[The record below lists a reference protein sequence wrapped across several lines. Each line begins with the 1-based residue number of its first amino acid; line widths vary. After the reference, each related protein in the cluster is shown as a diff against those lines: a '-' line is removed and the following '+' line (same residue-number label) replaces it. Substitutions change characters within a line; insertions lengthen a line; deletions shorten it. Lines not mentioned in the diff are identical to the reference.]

1 MRANSSIIGPK
12 QPVGDEIA
20 SGLFSLNGV
29 GREIPTTTGWP
40 PLKVGFA
47 LGNSTYMNKFL
58 NINDYET
65 GPQGIDFSPDGTHL
79 LVTGVQTDGWD
90 QWLCSIPFDISSATY
105 VTTTSSAETSPMS
118 CRWGDNG
125 FKAYLCGNGADK
137 VAYVPLT
144 TAYDISTAG
153 TEVQSDRLNNL
164 NPNGASDTNPS
175 GLFFKPDG
183 TKVFTCNPNYDNVN
197 EYSLTG
203 NAWDISSG
211 NMSFENTFSLSSQV
225 SEPHEIFFKPDG
237 TKFYILGRYQA
248 KIFQYSCPTA
258 WSLTNASYDSV
269 SASFPSSDVGTTLG
283 GMTFSVTGKKLY
295 IVGSGNDKIYQ
306 YSVEADK

>member
-1 MRANSSIIGPK
+1 MRANNSIIGPK
-12 QPVGDEIA
+12 QTVNDEIA
-20 SGLFSLNGV
+20 SGMFSLNGV
-29 GREIPTTTGWP
+29 GREISTTGWP

-47 LGNSTYMNKFL
+47 LGNLTYANKFL
-58 NINDYET
+58 EVKTYET
-65 GPQGIDFSPDGTHL
+65 APEGIDFSPDGTHL
-79 LVTGVQTDGWD
+79 LVMGSTGDAWD
-90 QWLCSIPFDISSATY
+90 QWLCSNPFDVTSATY
-105 VTTTSSAETSPMS
+105 VTTTSSVESNPKA

-125 FKAYLCGNGADK
+125 YKAYTCGNTNDK
-137 VAYVPLT
+137 ISYVPLT

-153 TEVQSDRLNNL
+153 TEVSSDRLNNL

-183 TKVFTCNPNYDNVN
+183 TKVFTCNPTYDNVN

-211 NMSFENTFSLSSQV
+211 NMSFENAFSVSSQDT
-225 SEPHEIFFKPDG
+225 EPHEIFFKPDG
-237 TKFYILGRYQA
+237 TKFYILGRNQN
-248 KIFQYSCPTA
+248 KVFQYSCPTP

-269 SASFPSSDVGTTLG
+269 SATLDSTVVGTGLAG
-283 GMTFSVTGKKLY
+283 LAFSTSGRKLY
-295 IVGSGNDKIYQ
+295 VIGTTQDKIFE